1 MGGRYAAYREM
12 AQGDFDYVFHLGD
25 YIYEKKTS
33 ETLADFCIYMPF
45 IKLHQSYRLP
55 MQRLRLL

>member
-1 MGGRYAAYREM
+1 M
-12 AQGDFDYVFHLGD
+12 AQADFDYVFHLGD

-45 IKLHQSYRLP
+45 IKLHQTYRLP